1 MKAFNLEE
9 YKQLLKDKAE
19 VKLGIS
25 LYDPETEEMA
35 NKFDLNDLVEIVEHT
50 IFHDSLV
57 VKSQFQ
63 IVYLIPE
70 DTTEVREHDGTLTG
84 YLVFTTPATQEEV
97 IPVEQFTYD
106 KYKRIVNQKYTPL
119 MYILT
124 PDGKELD
131 VEEAAEIFDN
141 NICLKLKENNEE
153 SLSEIIIAQPFTDNI
168 PDPRN
173 AGQPLGTLK
182 FRTVEKK
189 MYTLTYGATDFRGCA
204 TRFVTNE
211 YDNSDDYLQAHK
223 NKIVKD
229 DLSGRDMDFEFFEP
243 RVVPIDSWTEIK
255 LALQPV

>member
-9 YKQLLKDKAE
+9 YKQLIADKAD

-25 LYDPETEEMA
+25 LYDPETEEMP
-35 NKFDLNDLVEIVEHT
+35 NKYDLNDLVEIVEHT
-50 IFHDSLV
+50 LFHDSLV

-70 DTTEVREHDGTLTG
+70 DTTEVREHDGSLTG
-84 YLVFTTPATQEEV
+84 DLVFIAPAAQEEE

-106 KYKRIVNQKYTPL
+106 KYKRIIKQTYTPL

-141 NICLKLKENNEE
+141 NICLKLKENNEA
-153 SLSEIIIAQPFTDNI
+153 SLSEIIIAQPFSDNI
-168 PDPRN
+168 TDPRN

-182 FRTVEKK
+182 FRTVEKT
-189 MYTLTYGATDFRGCA
+189 MYTLTYGTIDHRGCT
-204 TRFVTNE
+204 TRMYSGE
-211 YDNSDDYLQAHK
+211 YDNSNDYLQANK
-223 NKIVKD
+223 NRIIKD
-229 DLSGRDMDFEFFEP
+229 DLNGRSMDMEFFDP
-243 RVVPIDSWTEIK
+243 RIVPIDTWTEIK